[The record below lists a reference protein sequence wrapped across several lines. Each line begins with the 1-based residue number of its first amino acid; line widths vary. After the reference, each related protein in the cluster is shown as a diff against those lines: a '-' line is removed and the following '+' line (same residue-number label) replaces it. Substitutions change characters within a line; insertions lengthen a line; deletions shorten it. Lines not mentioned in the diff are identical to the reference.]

1 MIIQT
6 HSQTALHVQPLGKA
20 TDTLPTLPVSVCVHT
35 EAPSPWERAGRVGV
49 CSELHV
55 HWSTARQNGSSGR
68 AGTQRR
74 SAERESNGP
83 SANSSSTRYRSLSAL
98 SLRTTDSTAAR
109 HPLFDG
115 HGGECRDENLIM
127 GCSPPS
133 LITTTRAG
141 TPGRHSAGPLSHTG
155 PRLPSAGKVSSTARD
170 RPVDTDEGGIRQPP
184 TPHPFLFPVGKS
196 PNQNNKN
203 TITQSIKC
211 TLVLGSAAMSQ
222 SSGDFQMFNSTG
234 APLIRPN

>member
-1 MIIQT
+1 M
-6 HSQTALHVQPLGKA
+6 
-20 TDTLPTLPVSVCVHT
+20 
-35 EAPSPWERAGRVGV
+35 
-49 CSELHV
+49 
-55 HWSTARQNGSSGR
+55 HWSTARQDGSSGR
-68 AGTQRR
+68 AGKQRR
-74 SAERESNGP
+74 SAERESSGP
-83 SANSSSTRYRSLSAL
+83 SANSSSARYRSLSAL

-155 PRLPSAGKVSSTARD
+155 PRLPSAGKVGSTARD
-170 RPVDTDEGGIRQPP
+170 RPVDTDEGGMRPP
-184 TPHPFLFPVGKS
+184 PPPPVLFPVGKS

-211 TLVLGSAAMSQ
+211 TVLGSAMSQ